1 MSRNKVLSWRFSRVV
16 VAAVMCSY
24 FGVMIYIIL
33 SSLKKDENLLMDLTK
48 FAEDQNK
55 RLSYLESTF
64 DKLVN
69 GRLSAFDQRVQHL
82 EQQAQLNQIS
92 TAAAMAKGKTHH
104 PDLSIQEE
112 IPSRETPA
120 IAGDAGTTDG
130 DATGG
135 PDATMLS
142 RYFAK
147 DTTVNPQLIFHFPS
161 KNNHNNQNNQNKQKK
176 PMLPIRDDVY
186 VLSISSRYKRE
197 LQTAQLETFGQIF
210 TMIFVEEMHT
220 PLCVRCTA
228 SGAVNTLDNNLGWNC
243 AQQRT
248 LQALRLFLSQVQKHI
263 LITHLLLF
271 PHLYHLVSSIMLY
284 YTIVVAILD

>member
-24 FGVMIYIIL
+24 FGVMIYTIL

-48 FAEDQNK
+48 LAEDQNK
-55 RLSYLESTF
+55 RLSYLESTL

-69 GRLSAFDQRVQHL
+69 GRLSAFEQRMQYL

-92 TAAAMAKGKTHH
+92 TAAAMAKGKTHRT
-104 PDLSIQEE
+104 DSSLQEDRT
-112 IPSRETPA
+112 SHETPA
-120 IAGDAGTTDG
+120 TATATAGDAGTIDSGAG
-130 DATGG
+130 DEL
-135 PDATMLS
+135 DASMLS
-142 RYFAK
+142 QYFEK
-147 DTTVNPQLIFHFPS
+147 DTTVHPPLVFHYSS
-161 KNNHNNQNNQNKQKK
+161 KNNNKNNNQNNQQQQKK
-176 PMLPIRDDVY
+176 SMLPIRDDVY

-210 TMIFVEEMHT
+210 TMVFVEEMHT

-228 SGAVNTLDNNLGWNC
+228 SGAMNTLDNNLGWNC

-248 LQALRLFLSQVQKHI
+248 LQALRLFLSQVD
-263 LITHLLLF
+263 
-271 PHLYHLVSSIMLY
+271 Y
-284 YTIVVAILD
+284 

>member
-1 MSRNKVLSWRFSRVV
+1 
-16 VAAVMCSY
+16 
-24 FGVMIYIIL
+24 
-33 SSLKKDENLLMDLTK
+33 
-48 FAEDQNK
+48 
-55 RLSYLESTF
+55 
-64 DKLVN
+64 
-69 GRLSAFDQRVQHL
+69 
-82 EQQAQLNQIS
+82 
-92 TAAAMAKGKTHH
+92 
-104 PDLSIQEE
+104 
-112 IPSRETPA
+112 
-120 IAGDAGTTDG
+120 
-130 DATGG
+130 
-135 PDATMLS
+135 
-142 RYFAK
+142 
-147 DTTVNPQLIFHFPS
+147 
-161 KNNHNNQNNQNKQKK
+161 
-176 PMLPIRDDVY
+176 MLPIRDDVY